1 MGGNSKDS
9 FFFSISGFCTV
20 RVEHWIEDVCYCTE
34 LSTSQQE
41 DAGGGGEQLLW
52 TSSPQHHHSNVCD
65 FPYLQVLF
73 IHHPITPSPSQ
84 HVIIIWLLLPPL
96 LSSSSSLFYVRMLD
110 VHDGLKNIFLE
121 GEERRE
127 EGKQVFFFYL
137 RNNEDAQKC
146 VSSWVYHMY
155 YYVRSTVHLRNGN
168 THTHTK
174 GNFAIAK
181 VATLHFL

>member
-127 EGKQVFFFYL
+127 EGNQVFFSICAIMKML
-137 RNNEDAQKC
+137 KSASQVEC
-146 VSSWVYHMY
+146 TTCTTMY
-155 YYVRSTVHLRNGN
+155 VVQCISEME
-168 THTHTK
+168 THTHTQK
-174 GNFAIAK
+174 
-181 VATLHFL
+181 ATLL